1 MRNRIITMIEVYV
14 ASHFRRFAFEVV
26 PRRSGYL
33 TSHDLRA
40 RSRAGSHAI
49 GPYVFSNAL
58 GALQQARLSTV
69 GSRIGELRRL
79 AGMQVDTRVVHI
91 IYVCI

>member
-1 MRNRIITMIEVYV
+1 MMENEYRMSGKRDERNRIITMIEVYV
-14 ASHFRRFAFEVV
+14 ASHFGRFAFEVV

-58 GALQQARLSTV
+58 RALQQARLS
-69 GSRIGELRRL
+69 RRWAPTL
-79 AGMQVDTRVVHI
+79 ENSQECR
-91 IYVCI
+91 

>member
-1 MRNRIITMIEVYV
+1 MIEVYV

-26 PRRSGYL
+26 SRRSGYL

-58 GALQQARLSTV
+58 GALQQALSTV